1 MSNIKKEQ
9 DIIIQSI
16 KRKTRSKE
24 NKFASLSKEITT
36 TDQIENS
43 TNPKISSNSYKINY
57 GPDTFRIKHKS
68 PYNFYQQWINQSIQ
82 SKNNSQINNK
92 EDLFES
98 KAMKYE
104 NENKNKK
111 NESSLNN
118 KKVKKKCCVIF

>member
-1 MSNIKKEQ
+1 M
-9 DIIIQSI
+9 
-16 KRKTRSKE
+16 
-24 NKFASLSKEITT
+24 TT

-43 TNPKISSNSYKINY
+43 TNPKMSSNSYKINY

-98 KAMKYE
+98 KAMNRSIRRSWTPCMPRDSISASRRTAHVLCPRGSTGSLVLPK
-104 NENKNKK
+104 
-111 NESSLNN
+111 SSAFS
-118 KKVKKKCCVIF
+118 IRQ